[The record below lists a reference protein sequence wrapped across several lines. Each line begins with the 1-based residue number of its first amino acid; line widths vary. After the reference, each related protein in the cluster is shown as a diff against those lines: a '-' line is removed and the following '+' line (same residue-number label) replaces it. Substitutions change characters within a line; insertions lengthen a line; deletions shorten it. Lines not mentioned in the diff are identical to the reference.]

1 MRLCVDA
8 QAGECEIICSYE
20 KSDRLIDH
28 CSDKV
33 KNPRYIRYAWQP
45 FTRANLVN
53 GAGLPASTFIAS
65 RGQRYEYQLCFFI
78 SEMFYCLVK
87 QTLELLEDFF
97 LDGSVRLEVV
107 RAFHFFQ
114 CFFLFFVQG
123 FRDIDADIHQ

>member
-53 GAGLPASTFIAS
+53 GAGGTDATYRPQGSE
-65 RGQRYEYQLCFFI
+65 QR
-78 SEMFYCLVK
+78 K
-87 QTLELLEDFF
+87 Q
-97 LDGSVRLEVV
+97 GSDCR
-107 RAFHFFQ
+107 
-114 CFFLFFVQG
+114 
-123 FRDIDADIHQ
+123 

>member
-1 MRLCVDA
+1 MKKVVGLFIIVVTKSRIPVIYVTLGNPLHVPIWLMVQGCRHLRL
-8 QAGECEIICSYE
+8 
-20 KSDRLIDH
+20 
-28 CSDKV
+28 
-33 KNPRYIRYAWQP
+33 
-45 FTRANLVN
+45 
-53 GAGLPASTFIAS
+53 LPQGGRGMSTNCA
-65 RGQRYEYQLCFFI
+65 FFI